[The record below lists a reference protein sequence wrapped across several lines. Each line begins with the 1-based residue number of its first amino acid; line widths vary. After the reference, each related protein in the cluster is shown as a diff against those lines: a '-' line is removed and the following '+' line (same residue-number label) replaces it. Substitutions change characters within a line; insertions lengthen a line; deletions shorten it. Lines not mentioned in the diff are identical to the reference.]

1 MAVATLE
8 TAIAAGT
15 AESLDRIFASV
26 EELSAKDVHTALVV
40 CDFIQSM
47 LRTGRASIESALCQ
61 GGEAK
66 AFAARFERAVSTLD
80 TVKEAVGRVLAR
92 LKGCRLPAL
101 GDELICRYEDL
112 NTDLASL
119 RQFLHEA
126 LEKAKK
132 PLRRPINW
140 QRVREV
146 EEAYARG
153 ETKPFRKT
161 AGKGSGS

>member
-1 MAVATLE
+1 MAVATFE

-26 EELSAKDVHTALVV
+26 EELTVEDVRTALGV
-40 CDFIQSM
+40 CAFIQSM
-47 LRTGRASIESALCQ
+47 LRTGRESIESALCQ

-66 AFAARFERAVSTLD
+66 AFAARYERTVSTLD
-80 TVKEAVGRVLAR
+80 TIKGAVSRVLAR
-92 LKGCRLPAL
+92 LKGSRLPAL
-101 GDELICRYEDL
+101 GEELISRYEDL
-112 NTDLASL
+112 NTDLARL
-119 RQFLHEA
+119 RQFLQEA

-132 PLRRPINW
+132 PSRSLDW

-161 AGKGSGS
+161 AEKRGGS

>member
-15 AESLDRIFASV
+15 AESLDRVFASV
-26 EELSAKDVHTALVV
+26 EELSTEDVDTTLAA
-40 CDFIQSM
+40 CNFIQT
-47 LRTGRASIESALCQ
+47 LFRTARASIESALRQ
-61 GGEAK
+61 GVDAK
-66 AFAARFERAVSTLD
+66 VFVAKYERAVGTLD
-80 TVKEAVGRVLAR
+80 TVKGAVSRVLAR
-92 LKGCRLPAL
+92 LKGRRLPAR
-101 GDELICRYEDL
+101 GEELISRYEDL
-112 NTDLASL
+112 DTDLASL
-119 RQFLHEA
+119 RQFLLDA

-132 PLRRPINW
+132 PLRPIDR

-161 AGKGSGS
+161 AGKHGGS

>member
-1 MAVATLE
+1 MAVTTFE

-40 CDFIQSM
+40 CDFIQTL
-47 LRTGRASIESALCQ
+47 LRTDRASIESVLSR
-61 GGEAK
+61 GVDAK
-66 AFAARFERAVSTLD
+66 AFAARYEYAVGTLE
-80 TVKEAVGRVLAR
+80 TIKEAVSSVLAR
-92 LKGCRLPAL
+92 WKESRLPAL
-101 GDELICRYEDL
+101 GEELISRYEDL
-112 NTDLASL
+112 NTDLANL
-119 RQFLHEA
+119 RQFLLQA

-132 PLRRPINW
+132 PLRPIDW

-161 AGKGSGS
+161 AAKHGGS